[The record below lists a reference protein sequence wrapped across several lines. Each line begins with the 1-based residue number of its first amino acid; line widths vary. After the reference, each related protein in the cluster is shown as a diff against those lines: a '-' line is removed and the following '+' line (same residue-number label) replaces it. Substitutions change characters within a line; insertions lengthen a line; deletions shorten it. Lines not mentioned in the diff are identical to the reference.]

1 MRVTS
6 LQVNCANNNNL
17 QDHIFFNK
25 KVLPG
30 TKLTDIGFGPLF
42 SGYLKQGHQERFSDY
57 HRRTIFSLYLSALLF
72 DVL

>member
-30 TKLTDIGFGPLF
+30 AKLTDIGFGPLF
-42 SGYLKQGHQERFSDY
+42 SGYLRQGH
-57 HRRTIFSLYLSALLF
+57 
-72 DVL
+72 